1 MDCVVAPFDQKLL
14 VAEEDVSVTEPP
26 VQNVVGPLVVMV
38 GTEGIGFTV
47 TVIGAE
53 GADVHPD
60 TV

>member
-1 MDCVVAPFDQKLL
+1 MAPFDQKLL

-47 TVIGAE
+47 TVTGAE